1 MPFPKRGY
9 HCEICRVC
17 IKQYDH
23 HCTWINNCVGKR
35 NIGRFI
41 FFLFFL
47 LLCLGLL
54 GLISFLAEISIFIDK
69 PHLYEVWFTLRFSYD
84 VF

>member
-1 MPFPKRGY
+1 M
-9 HCEICRVC
+9 
-17 IKQYDH
+17 QYDH

-47 LLCLGLL
+47 ILCLGLIGLIAFLEGL
-54 GLISFLAEISIFIDK
+54 GLLVSQAS
-69 PHLYEVWFTLRFSYD
+69 LYN
-84 VF
+84 